1 MDRRS
6 DTRGYTINVP
16 QCADAA
22 CESTVKS
29 RFRDVKTIT
38 RTNQAPVRASRV
50 HAITMDPSDTSQNKL
65 IHIANPKFYSG
76 FMQRLAACSRVS
88 WRRRSAADF
97 EAWRVA
103 RKIWAAREF
112 VAGVGR
118 CLAAVAAVA
127 VVEKAAV
134 MAGSA
139 AARTRH
145 THTSHGT
152 GRGVGDGAATVATA
166 VAAPPTAAAGQG
178 AAAAIVRAAAAAA
191 TTVAVASEASEASD
205 ALPPVERVRD
215 QDER

>member
-6 DTRGYTINVP
+6 DTRGYTINVA
-16 QCADAA
+16 ADAA

-29 RFRDVKTIT
+29 RFRDVQTIT
-38 RTNQAPVRASRV
+38 RTNQAPARSSRV

-145 THTSHGT
+145 THLARHGARCWRRRGDGGDRGGCT
-152 GRGVGDGAATVATA
+152 AHGGGGAGGGGGDCESGGGSGGDSGGGVGGVGGVGCAASC
-166 VAAPPTAAAGQG
+166 G
-178 AAAAIVRAAAAAA
+178 
-191 TTVAVASEASEASD
+191 ASEG
-205 ALPPVERVRD
+205 PG
-215 QDER
+215 